1 MGMTKSAQEILA
13 EWADPETGGTMPREV
28 RDAALSVL
36 EEMGGAFL
44 QAKRFHAW
52 CAPESLGANIA
63 RMLSNLNAIADER
76 AIAEARVKELE
87 AALKRIDAIACEH
100 GRGAIGEA
108 QGVARAALKP
118 KP

>member
-1 MGMTKSAQEILA
+1 MKTPQEILA
-13 EWADPETGGTMPREV
+13 EWADPETGGTMPKEV
-28 RDAALSVL
+28 REAALSVL
-36 EEMGGAFL
+36 KALDEAEL
-44 QAKRFHAW
+44 QIKYEQER
-52 CAPESLGANIA
+52 N
-63 RMLSNLNAIADER
+63 RLNVQQN
-76 AIAEARVKELE
+76 EARVKELE